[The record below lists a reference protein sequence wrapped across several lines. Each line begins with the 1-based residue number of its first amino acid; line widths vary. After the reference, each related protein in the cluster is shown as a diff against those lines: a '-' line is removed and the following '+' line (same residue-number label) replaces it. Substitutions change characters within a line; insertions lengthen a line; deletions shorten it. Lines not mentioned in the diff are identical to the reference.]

1 MSSSALVVGFPMIVE
16 KTKPPRCTTEARSA
30 LGFGVAS
37 LVPALWLAL
46 GAFGCGSGS
55 AESVD
60 APSAASTPVDTTM
73 SGSVSL
79 ALDVGNAHLSSV
91 AYAIVGSEFQQTG
104 TLDVSNATRISA
116 VIGGI
121 PFGTDYVVTLTA
133 ASSEPVP
140 MTCDGS
146 AAFQVLNDAPVNLP
160 VHVTCTQ
167 QKVMV
172 ATTPAPIPHGAG
184 ALLGL
189 ALLGLGL
196 AFQRRRA
203 A

>member
-1 MSSSALVVGFPMIVE
+1 M
-16 KTKPPRCTTEARSA
+16 
-30 LGFGVAS
+30 
-37 LVPALWLAL
+37 
-46 GAFGCGSGS
+46 
-55 AESVD
+55 
-60 APSAASTPVDTTM
+60 DTTT

-79 ALDVGNAHLSSV
+79 ALDVGDAHLSSV
-91 AYAIVGSEFQQTG
+91 AYAIVGTEFHHTG

-133 ASSEPVP
+133 ASTEPVP

-146 AAFQVLNDAPVNLP
+146 AAFQVPNDVPVNVP

-167 QKVMV
+167 QKVM
-172 ATTPAPIPHGAG
+172 AGTTPAPIPHGAG

-203 A
+203 T

>member
-1 MSSSALVVGFPMIVE
+1 MRNE
-16 KTKPPRCTTEARSA
+16 KTKPPVGTIKKRRALGLSVASLIPALCLALSA
-30 LGFGVAS
+30 LG
-37 LVPALWLAL
+37 
-46 GAFGCGSGS
+46 CGNGS

-60 APSAASTPVDTTM
+60 EPSAAATPVDTTM

-79 ALDVGNAHLSSV
+79 ALDVGDAHLDSV
-91 AYAIVGSEFQQTG
+91 TYAIVGSEFHQTG
-104 TLDVSNATRISA
+104 TLDVSHATRISA

-133 ASSEPVP
+133 ASTEPVP

-146 AAFQVLNDAPVNLP
+146 AAFQVPNDVPVNVP

-167 QKVMV
+167 QKVMA

>member
-1 MSSSALVVGFPMIVE
+1 MRIERTKPPVGMIKKRSALV
-16 KTKPPRCTTEARSA
+16 
-30 LGFGVAS
+30 FGVAAV
-37 LVPALWLAL
+37 VPALCLAL

-60 APSAASTPVDTTM
+60 EPSASSNPVDNAM

-79 ALDVGNAHLSSV
+79 ALDVGDAQLDSV
-91 AYAIVGSEFQQTG
+91 AYAIVGSEFHQTG
-104 TLDVSNATRISA
+104 TLDVSKATRISA
-116 VIGGI
+116 IIGGI

-133 ASSEPVP
+133 ASTEPVP

-146 AAFQVLNDAPVNLP
+146 ATFQVPNDVPVNVP

-167 QKVMV
+167 QRVM
-172 ATTPAPIPHGAG
+172 ASTTPAPIPHGAG